1 MKVRNKLSKIE
12 LVCFCVSIV
21 AGLLC
26 ISWYFLYAYF
36 IEPEIALKGSKEVT
50 VMLDSKYE
58 DAGAVAKL
66 DNVDISDKIN
76 VDNDVDFD
84 KVGDYTIT
92 YSVTN
97 SKGRK
102 KKEVTR
108 IVKVRDNEKPTL
120 VLKKGSPYKVQYGSE
135 YKEPGYTAKDNYDG
149 DLTSEVKISGIVNT
163 KKIGS
168 YKLYYTVTD
177 SSDNKVSKTRVVKV
191 VDEESPV
198 IKLNG
203 KSKVIVSVGK
213 KYSEQGFVATDNY
226 DGDLTSK
233 VKKKGY
239 VNTSVAGVYT
249 LTYSV
254 SDSFGNYTSVT
265 RTVQVG
271 TKSDIDKDNNIT
283 ISIDEQKLWYYRN
296 GKLQLTSNVVTGT
309 KNVHDT
315 KKGSFRIRS
324 KTQGTYL
331 VGDDYRS
338 WVNYWML
345 IDYGSQIGL
354 HDATWRSSFGGNIY
368 LSNGSHGCVNLPYWV
383 AQTIFNSAPVGILVF
398 IY

>member
-1 MKVRNKLSKIE
+1 MKIMKRFSKVEIA
-12 LVCFCVSIV
+12 CFCVFIF

-26 ISWYFLYAYF
+26 IAWYFLYAYF
-36 IEPEIALKGSKEVT
+36 AEPEIVLKGSKEVT
-50 VMLDSKYE
+50 VMLNSKYS

-66 DNVDISDKIN
+66 DNVDISDNIKIDNN
-76 VDNDVDFD
+76 VDLE

-97 SKGRK
+97 SKGK
-102 KKEVTR
+102 QKKEVTR

-120 VLKKGSPYKVQYGSE
+120 VLKKGSPVKVQYGDK
-135 YKEPGYTAKDNYDG
+135 YNEPGYTAKDNYDG
-149 DLTSEVKISGIVNT
+149 DLTSQVKVSGIVDT
-163 KKIGS
+163 KKLGK

-177 SSDNKVSKTRVVKV
+177 SSDNKISKIRIVKV
-191 VDEESPV
+191 VDEVSPV

-203 KSKVIVSVGK
+203 NEKVIVPVGK
-213 KYSEQGFVATDNY
+213 EYSEQGFTATDNY
-226 DGDLTSK
+226 DGDVTDK
-233 VKKKGY
+233 VKKSGY
-239 VNTSVAGVYT
+239 VNSTVAGIYVI
-249 LTYSV
+249 TYSV
-254 SDSFGNYTSVT
+254 SDSFGNSTSVT

-271 TKSDIDKDNNIT
+271 TQNDIDNDNKIMV
-283 ISIDEQKLWYYRN
+283 SIEKQKLWYYRH
-296 GKLQLTSNVVTGT
+296 GKLQLTSNVVTGM
-309 KNVHDT
+309 KNVWDT

-324 KTQGTYL
+324 KAQGTYL
-331 VGDDYRS
+331 TGDDYRT

-354 HDATWRSSFGGNIY
+354 HDATWRSSFGGSIY

-383 AQTIFNSAPVGILVF
+383 AQTIFNSAPVGILVL